1 MASLNKGDRVR
12 IKITDVTVEGVGVG
26 TAVSHEDSRK
36 VFCFGA
42 REGDTEEVKVIKSAS
57 SYIVAKR
64 DEGVSSPECVSY
76 PACGGCS
83 LLHFSYPES
92 LKIKEKF
99 VRDCLTRIARLE
111 EGSFEF
117 EPIVPSP
124 EKLAFRNKNIYR
136 FIRTSKGIECGF
148 YRRNSHDVVVTPH
161 CATENG
167 ASRKVRES
175 FPKIATGAGLS
186 LYDESTG
193 KGLLRS
199 LMVRVSS
206 LTGEA
211 CVCVC
216 VNGEKL
222 PHAEEIARRIENE
235 CGFPVSF
242 SLNVN
247 RDRTNTVFSD
257 DFRHVY
263 GRPVIKDRIGEA
275 VFEISPASFF
285 QVNPSATEKLYAKA
299 FEYAAPGENGGV
311 LLDLYCGI
319 GTIGI
324 YFAKKCPSLKG
335 LLGIEWT
342 PQAVENARRNVA
354 LNGIECE
361 SAFFSGD
368 AQQVLES
375 IKKGCDGNAARML
388 DDVKTV
394 VVDPPRKGL
403 GDEIPAMLS
412 AVNADRIVYV
422 SCNPA
427 TLARD
432 IERFTS
438 LGWRTVK
445 VCPVD
450 MFPFA
455 GHVETVCCLHRQKRD
470 FISAPYEPK
479 IVE

>member
-1 MASLNKGDRVR
+1 MAELKKGDRVAVHFS
-12 IKITDVTVEGVGVG
+12 DVTMEGVGVG

-42 REGDTEEVKVIKSAS
+42 REGETAEVKVIKSAS
-57 SYIVAKR
+57 SYLVAR
-64 DEGVSSPECVSY
+64 TDGGVSSPVCGSF

-83 LLHFSYPES
+83 LLHFTYEES

-99 VRDCLTRIARLE
+99 VAGCLSRIAHLE

-124 EKLAFRNKNIYR
+124 ETLAFRNKNIYR
-136 FIRTSKGIECGF
+136 FIRTEKGIECGF
-148 YRRNSHDVVVTPH
+148 YRRNSHDTVVTPL
-161 CATENG
+161 CATEN
-167 ASRKVRES
+167 ASSRKVRES
-175 FPKIATGAGLS
+175 FSKIATEAGLS

-193 KGLLRS
+193 RGLLRS

-206 LTGEA
+206 FTGEA

-216 VNGEKL
+216 INGEKL
-222 PHAEEIARRIENE
+222 PRASEIARKIEAE

-242 SLNVN
+242 SVNVN

-257 DFRHVY
+257 DFRHIY
-263 GRPVIKDRIGEA
+263 GPPVIKDRIGDA
-275 VFEISPASFF
+275 IFEISPASFF
-285 QVNPSATEKLYAKA
+285 QVNPSATVKLYEKA
-299 FEYAAPGENGGV
+299 FEYAFSDENENAGAGGV

-324 YFAKKCPSLKG
+324 FFAKKLPSLGG
-335 LLGIEWT
+335 LIGIEWT
-342 PQAVENARRNVA
+342 PQAVENARRNAA
-354 LNGIECE
+354 LNGISCKSE
-361 SAFFSGD
+361 FFAGD

-375 IKKGCDGNAARML
+375 IKKTEGTNAAQML
-388 DDVKTV
+388 EAVKTV

-412 AVNADRIVYV
+412 NLNAERIVYV

-432 IERFTS
+432 LERFTA

-455 GHVETVCCLHRQKRD
+455 GHVETVVLMSRAK
-470 FISAPYEPK
+470 
-479 IVE
+479 V